1 MKRNWRIVTAVTA
14 FALLSPALSSPA
26 AADAPAAP
34 GRPVDPRPSTEEL
47 QRRLD
52 KIEKRSRGAVDVDAI
67 GTTNQGRPIFNA
79 TVGTGPLRLMYIT
92 QQHGNEPL
100 GTPAALELLED
111 LGVRPGRDGRAILS
125 RVTLS
130 VVVRANPDGHELGQR
145 YNHDPDADPEYGEPG
160 TGYDPNRYHA
170 PGLAPEDNPV
180 PEAAAVRRQYE
191 EFDPHLVVDYHM
203 QGRYADD
210 DGEEI
215 TASLMWPTHP
225 GVGDGARDLSRQA
238 VAVSAEAMEDSY
250 DGANA
255 SLYPGG
261 DYEGIARNA
270 YGLLGSGSVLVE
282 LSATGPD
289 MEQAQIASAYDS
301 MYVLAQS
308 AADGSLFEVD
318 PDSADDIPERGD
330 PLPGGLQ
337 GQAQPFH
344 VEDDD
349 LD

>member
-14 FALLSPALSSPA
+14 FALLSPALASPA
-26 AADAPAAP
+26 LADAPEAAGGP
-34 GRPVDPRPSTEEL
+34 IDPRPSTEEL
-47 QRRLD
+47 RRHLD
-52 KIEKRSRGAVDVDAI
+52 WIEKRSRGAVDVTTI

-79 TVGTGPLRLMYIT
+79 TVGTGPLRLMYVT

-111 LGVRPGRDGRAILS
+111 LGIRPGKDERAVLD

-130 VVVRANPDGHELGQR
+130 VVVRANPDGHELDQR

-160 TGYDPNRYHA
+160 VGYDPNRYHS
-170 PGLAPEDNPV
+170 PSLAPEDNPV
-180 PEAAAVRRQYE
+180 PEAAAVRRQYDA
-191 EFDPHLVVDYHM
+191 FDPHLVVDYHM
-203 QGRYADD
+203 QGRYIDD

-215 TASLMWPTHP
+215 TASLMWPTAP
-225 GVGDGARDLSRQA
+225 GVDDGARDLSRQA

-250 DGANA
+250 DGANV

-270 YGLLGSGSVLVE
+270 YGLMGSGSVLVE

-301 MYVLAQS
+301 MDGLARS

-330 PLPGGLQ
+330 PLPAGQQ
-337 GQAQPFH
+337 GQAQPFQ
-344 VEDDD
+344 VEGDD